1 MTRRSPT
8 PDGPRPPNPNPRP
21 VTWNELVSTFMS
33 LSSAVSQALAVER
46 IPRQAREI
54 LTPGADQG
62 GIPRTSALAAT
73 RRVSIWTWAAPL
85 RWGGSFRSCAND
97 RRIPVQPR
105 SFGRILSPWTV
116 CSHSLG
122 IGIAETVA
130 R

>member
-54 LTPGADQG
+54 LTEAQ
-62 GIPRTSALAAT
+62 SQ
-73 RRVSIWTWAAPL
+73 AAPV
-85 RWGGSFRSCAND
+85 RARIRVESPG
-97 RRIPVQPR
+97 RRR
-105 SFGRILSPWTV
+105 
-116 CSHSLG
+116 
-122 IGIAETVA
+122 
-130 R
+130 